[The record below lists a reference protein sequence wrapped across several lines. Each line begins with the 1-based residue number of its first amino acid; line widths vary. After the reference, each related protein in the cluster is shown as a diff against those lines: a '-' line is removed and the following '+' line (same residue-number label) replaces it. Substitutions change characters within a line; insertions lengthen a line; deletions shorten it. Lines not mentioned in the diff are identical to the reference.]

1 MGLGMHVT
9 GVGRVRVGRVRPYL
23 LVVGAS
29 IALVLT
35 LVAAAQPI
43 MPFRGGLVINILST
57 NGSLIGIAAYGHNL
71 VVSHVVMRLIEP
83 NQNYLVVAYSFN
95 VTQGRLIEYIGYTY
109 VNGSML
115 LKVIA
120 GGSAVL
126 YSWVRSNIVL
136 KPLNQYPRANVTVIV
151 KAPNGEPVSNGTV
164 CALLAPPVFLP
175 LVFSLH
181 TPSPYGRLCVG
192 VSNGIAKFSN
202 LLQVPYYLV
211 YTSVIRLGGGKI
223 VVKPIGSEVINIY
236 GVPVNVTSYEE
247 IINITRPSFVLLTG
261 MNMTIPN
268 NGTVTIKV
276 RLIERAPI
284 VTLYGPTTL
293 HSTTA
298 TSTTSPINEGNSS
311 NIDPANI
318 VYMLSGA
325 SSVVPSISMGTT
337 TTGAPKV
344 VTVGSVSQAKP
355 SVPYGLVVL
364 IVALAVIVG
373 LTMAVVALRLAIKPR

>member
-9 GVGRVRVGRVRPYL
+9 GVGRVKVGRVKPYL
-23 LVVGAS
+23 LMVGALTAL
-29 IALVLT
+29 ILALV
-35 LVAAAQPI
+35 VAAQPI
-43 MPFRGGLVINILST
+43 TLLRSGLVVNILST

-71 VVSHVVMRLIEP
+71 AVSHVAMRLIEP
-83 NQNYLVVAYSFN
+83 NQNYLVIAYSFN
-95 VTQGRLIEYIGYTY
+95 VTQGKLIEYIGYTY

-115 LKVIA
+115 LRVLA
-120 GGSAVL
+120 GGSAAL
-126 YSWVRSNIVL
+126 YSWVKGNIVL

-175 LVFSLH
+175 LVFSPYM
-181 TPSPYGRLCVG
+181 TSPYGRLCVG
-192 VSNGIAKFSN
+192 VSNGIAEFSN

-211 YTSVIRLGGGKI
+211 YTSIIRLGGGKI

-276 RLIERAPI
+276 KVRLIEQIPI
-284 VTLYGPTTL
+284 IRPVTVASPAL
-293 HSTTA
+293 
-298 TSTTSPINEGNSS
+298 PINESS
-311 NIDPANI
+311 SFNIDPADI

-325 SSVVPSISMGTT
+325 SSIVPSISTGT

-344 VTVGSVSQAKP
+344 VTVGGMGQAKP
-355 SVPYGLVVL
+355 PVPYGLVVL
-364 IVALAVIVG
+364 IVALAVMVG
-373 LTMAVVALRLAIKPR
+373 LTMAIVALRLAVRSR

>member
-9 GVGRVRVGRVRPYL
+9 GVGSVKVGRIRPYL

-29 IALVLT
+29 IVLVLA

-43 MPFRGGLVINILST
+43 MPFRSGLAISILST

-71 VVSHVVMRLIEP
+71 VVSHVAMRLIEP

-95 VTQGRLIEYIGYTY
+95 VTQGKLIEYIGYTY

-115 LKVIA
+115 LRVIA

-175 LVFSLH
+175 LVFSPYM
-181 TPSPYGRLCVG
+181 TSPYGRLCVG

-211 YTSVIRLGGGKI
+211 YTSIIRLGGGKI

-261 MNMTIPN
+261 VNMTIPN

-276 RLIERAPI
+276 KLIEQAPI
-284 VTLYGPTTL
+284 VTLYGP
-293 HSTTA
+293 TTA
-298 TSTTSPINEGNSS
+298 TSTTSPINESNLS

-325 SSVVPSISMGTT
+325 SSVVPSISTGTT

-373 LTMAVVALRLAIKPR
+373 LTMAIVALRLAIKPR

>member
-1 MGLGMHVT
+1 MK
-9 GVGRVRVGRVRPYL
+9 VGRIRPYL

-29 IALVLT
+29 IVLVLA

-43 MPFRGGLVINILST
+43 MPFRSGLAISILST

-71 VVSHVVMRLIEP
+71 VVSHVAMRLIEP

-95 VTQGRLIEYIGYTY
+95 VTQGKLIEYIGYTY

-115 LKVIA
+115 LRVIA

-175 LVFSLH
+175 LVFSPYM
-181 TPSPYGRLCVG
+181 TSPYGRLCVG
-192 VSNGIAKFSN
+192 VSNGIAEFSN

-211 YTSVIRLGGGKI
+211 YTSIIRLGGGKI

-261 MNMTIPN
+261 VNMTIPN

-276 RLIERAPI
+276 KLIEQAPI

-293 HSTTA
+293 HPTTA
-298 TSTTSPINEGNSS
+298 TSTTSPINESNSS

-325 SSVVPSISMGTT
+325 SSVVPSASTGTT

-373 LTMAVVALRLAIKPR
+373 LTMAIVALRLAIKPR

>member
-9 GVGRVRVGRVRPYL
+9 GVGSVKVGRIRPYL

-29 IALVLT
+29 IVLVLA

-43 MPFRGGLVINILST
+43 MPFRSGLAISILST

-71 VVSHVVMRLIEP
+71 VVSHVAMRLIEP

-95 VTQGRLIEYIGYTY
+95 VTQGKLIEYIGYTY

-115 LKVIA
+115 LRVIA

-151 KAPNGEPVSNGTV
+151 KAPNGEPISNGTV

-175 LVFSLH
+175 FVFSPH

-192 VSNGIAKFSN
+192 VSNGIAEFSN

-211 YTSVIRLGGGKI
+211 YTSIIRLGDGKI

-276 RLIERAPI
+276 N
-284 VTLYGPTTL
+284 VTITSYEA
-293 HSTTA
+293 STA
-298 TSTTSPINEGNSS
+298 STTSPINEGNSS
-311 NIDPANI
+311 NIDLANI

-325 SSVVPSISMGTT
+325 SSEVPSASTGIT

-344 VTVGSVSQAKP
+344 VTV
-355 SVPYGLVVL
+355 VL
-364 IVALAVIVG
+364 IIIVIIALAVIVG
-373 LTMAVVALRLAIKPR
+373 LTMAIVALRLAIKPR

>member
-9 GVGRVRVGRVRPYL
+9 GVGRVKVGRVKPYL

-29 IALVLT
+29 IVLVLA

-43 MPFRGGLVINILST
+43 MLLRGGLVINILST

-71 VVSHVVMRLIEP
+71 AVSHVVMRLIEP

-115 LKVIA
+115 LRVLA
-120 GGSAVL
+120 GGSAAL
-126 YSWVRSNIVL
+126 YSWVKGNIVL

-175 LVFSLH
+175 FVFSLH
-181 TPSPYGRLCVG
+181 MTSPYGELCVK
-192 VSNGIAKFSN
+192 VSNGIAEFSN
-202 LLQVPYYLV
+202 LPQVPYYLV
-211 YTSVIRLGGGKI
+211 YTNIIRLGGSKI
-223 VVKPIGSEVINIY
+223 IVKPIGSEVINIY

-268 NGTVTIKV
+268 NGTVIIKV
-276 RLIERAPI
+276 RLIEQIPI
-284 VTLYGPTTL
+284 IRPVTVASPAL
-293 HSTTA
+293 
-298 TSTTSPINEGNSS
+298 PINESS
-311 NIDPANI
+311 SFNIDPADI

-325 SSVVPSISMGTT
+325 SSIVPSISTGT

-344 VTVGSVSQAKP
+344 VTVGGMGQAKP
-355 SVPYGLVVL
+355 PVPYGLVVL
-364 IVALAVIVG
+364 IVALAVMVG
-373 LTMAVVALRLAIKPR
+373 LTMAIVALRLAVRSR

>member
-1 MGLGMHVT
+1 MGLGMYVT
-9 GVGRVRVGRVRPYL
+9 GVGRVKVGRVKPYL
-23 LVVGAS
+23 LMVGALTAL
-29 IALVLT
+29 ILALV
-35 LVAAAQPI
+35 VAAQPI
-43 MPFRGGLVINILST
+43 TLLRSGLVVNILST

-71 VVSHVVMRLIEP
+71 AVSHVAMRLIEP
-83 NQNYLVVAYSFN
+83 NQNYLVIAYSFN
-95 VTQGRLIEYIGYTY
+95 VTQGKLIEYIGYTY

-115 LKVIA
+115 LRVLA
-120 GGSAVL
+120 GGSAAL
-126 YSWVRSNIVL
+126 YSWVKGNIVL

-175 LVFSLH
+175 FVFSLH
-181 TPSPYGRLCVG
+181 APSPYGRLCVG
-192 VSNGIAKFSN
+192 VSNGIAEFSN

-276 RLIERAPI
+276 KVRLIEQIPI
-284 VTLYGPTTL
+284 IRPVTVASPAL
-293 HSTTA
+293 
-298 TSTTSPINEGNSS
+298 PINESS
-311 NIDPANI
+311 SFNIDPADI

-325 SSVVPSISMGTT
+325 SSIVPSISTGT

-344 VTVGSVSQAKP
+344 VTVGGMGQAKP
-355 SVPYGLVVL
+355 PVPYGLVVL
-364 IVALAVIVG
+364 IVALAVMVG
-373 LTMAVVALRLAIKPR
+373 LTMAIVALRLAVRSR

>member
-1 MGLGMHVT
+1 MGLGIYVT
-9 GVGRVRVGRVRPYL
+9 GVGRVKVGRVKPYL
-23 LVVGAS
+23 LMVGALTAL
-29 IALVLT
+29 ILALV
-35 LVAAAQPI
+35 VAAQPI
-43 MPFRGGLVINILST
+43 TLLRSGLVVNILST

-71 VVSHVVMRLIEP
+71 AVSHVAMRLIEP
-83 NQNYLVVAYSFN
+83 NQNYLVIAYSFN
-95 VTQGRLIEYIGYTY
+95 VTQGKLIEYIGYTY

-115 LKVIA
+115 LRVLA
-120 GGSAVL
+120 GGSAAL
-126 YSWVRSNIVL
+126 YSWVKGNIVL

-175 LVFSLH
+175 FVFPLH
-181 TPSPYGRLCVG
+181 APSPYGRLCVG

-276 RLIERAPI
+276 KVRLIEQIPI
-284 VTLYGPTTL
+284 IRPVTVASPAL
-293 HSTTA
+293 
-298 TSTTSPINEGNSS
+298 PINESS
-311 NIDPANI
+311 SFNIDPADI
-318 VYMLSGA
+318 VYTLSGA
-325 SSVVPSISMGTT
+325 SSIVPSISTGT

-344 VTVGSVSQAKP
+344 VTVGGMGQAKP
-355 SVPYGLVVL
+355 PVPYGLVVS

-373 LTMAVVALRLAIKPR
+373 LTMAIVALRLAVRSR

>member
-9 GVGRVRVGRVRPYL
+9 GVGSVKVGRIRPYL

-29 IALVLT
+29 IVLVLA

-43 MPFRGGLVINILST
+43 MPFRSGLAISILST

-71 VVSHVVMRLIEP
+71 VVSHVAMRLIEP

-95 VTQGRLIEYIGYTY
+95 VTQGKLIEYIGYTY

-115 LKVIA
+115 LRVIA

-151 KAPNGEPVSNGTV
+151 KAPNDEPVSNGTV

-175 LVFSLH
+175 LVFSPYM
-181 TPSPYGRLCVG
+181 TSPYGRLCVG

-211 YTSVIRLGGGKI
+211 YTSIIRLGGGKI

-261 MNMTIPN
+261 VNMTIPN

-276 RLIERAPI
+276 KLIEQAPI
-284 VTLYGPTTL
+284 VTLYGP
-293 HSTTA
+293 TTA
-298 TSTTSPINEGNSS
+298 TSTTSPINESNLS

-325 SSVVPSISMGTT
+325 SSVVPSISTGTT

-373 LTMAVVALRLAIKPR
+373 LTMAIVALRLAIKPR

>member
-9 GVGRVRVGRVRPYL
+9 GVGKMKTGRIGPYILMVGV
-23 LVVGAS
+23 S
-29 IALVLT
+29 IALVLA

-43 MPFRGGLVINILST
+43 MPFRSGLVINILST

-126 YSWVRSNIVL
+126 YSWVKSNIVL

-175 LVFSLH
+175 FVFPLR

-284 VTLYGPTTL
+284 ITLYGPTIL
-293 HSTTA
+293 HPTTA

-325 SSVVPSISMGTT
+325 SSVVPPASTGTT
-337 TTGAPKV
+337 TAGAPKV
-344 VTVGSVSQAKP
+344 VTVGGVSQAKP

-364 IVALAVIVG
+364 IVVLAVIVG
-373 LTMAVVALRLAIKPR
+373 LIMAVVALRLAIKPR

>member
-1 MGLGMHVT
+1 MK
-9 GVGRVRVGRVRPYL
+9 VGRIRPYL

-29 IALVLT
+29 IVLVLA

-43 MPFRGGLVINILST
+43 MPFRGGLVVNILST

-71 VVSHVVMRLIEP
+71 VVSHVAMRLIEP
-83 NQNYLVVAYSFN
+83 NQDYLVVAYSFN
-95 VTQGRLIEYIGYTY
+95 VTQGKLIEYIGYTY

-115 LKVIA
+115 LRVIA

-175 LVFSLH
+175 LVFSPYM
-181 TPSPYGRLCVG
+181 TSPYGRLCVG
-192 VSNGIAKFSN
+192 VSNGIAEFSN

-211 YTSVIRLGGGKI
+211 YTSIIRLGGGKI

-261 MNMTIPN
+261 VNMTIPN

-276 RLIERAPI
+276 KLIEQAPI

-293 HSTTA
+293 HPTTA
-298 TSTTSPINEGNSS
+298 TSTTSPINESNSS

-325 SSVVPSISMGTT
+325 SSVVPSISTGTT

-373 LTMAVVALRLAIKPR
+373 LTMAIVALRLAIKPR

>member
-1 MGLGMHVT
+1 
-9 GVGRVRVGRVRPYL
+9 
-23 LVVGAS
+23 VVGAS
-29 IALVLT
+29 IVLVLALV
-35 LVAAAQPI
+35 VAAQPI
-43 MPFRGGLVINILST
+43 TLLRSGLVVNILST

-71 VVSHVVMRLIEP
+71 AVSHVAMGLIEP
-83 NQNYLVVAYSFN
+83 NQNYLVIAYSFN

-115 LKVIA
+115 LRVLA
-120 GGSAVL
+120 GGSAAL
-126 YSWVRSNIVL
+126 YSWVKGNIVL

-192 VSNGIAKFSN
+192 VSNGIAEFSN

-276 RLIERAPI
+276 KVRLIEQIPI
-284 VTLYGPTTL
+284 IRPVTVASPAL
-293 HSTTA
+293 
-298 TSTTSPINEGNSS
+298 PINESS
-311 NIDPANI
+311 SFNIDPADI

-325 SSVVPSISMGTT
+325 SSIVPSISTGT

-344 VTVGSVSQAKP
+344 VTVGGMGQAKP
-355 SVPYGLVVL
+355 PVPYGLVVL
-364 IVALAVIVG
+364 IVALAVMVG
-373 LTMAVVALRLAIKPR
+373 LTMAIVALRLAVRSR

>member
-1 MGLGMHVT
+1 MIQPHGVDYKVLAPRTLKIQVLVKLGMSRW
-9 GVGRVRVGRVRPYL
+9 GVVIRHGFRHACNRCRECEGGKIRPYL

-29 IALVLT
+29 IALVLA

-115 LKVIA
+115 LRVIA

-175 LVFSLH
+175 LCF
-181 TPSPYGRLCVG
+181 
-192 VSNGIAKFSN
+192 
-202 LLQVPYYLV
+202 
-211 YTSVIRLGGGKI
+211 
-223 VVKPIGSEVINIY
+223 
-236 GVPVNVTSYEE
+236 
-247 IINITRPSFVLLTG
+247 
-261 MNMTIPN
+261 
-268 NGTVTIKV
+268 
-276 RLIERAPI
+276 
-284 VTLYGPTTL
+284 
-293 HSTTA
+293 HSTRHH
-298 TSTTSPINEGNSS
+298 P
-311 NIDPANI
+311 
-318 VYMLSGA
+318 
-325 SSVVPSISMGTT
+325 
-337 TTGAPKV
+337 
-344 VTVGSVSQAKP
+344 TVGC
-355 SVPYGLVVL
+355 
-364 IVALAVIVG
+364 ALG
-373 LTMAVVALRLAIKPR
+373 SLMA

>member
-29 IALVLT
+29 IVLVLA

-43 MPFRGGLVINILST
+43 MPFRSGLAISILST

-71 VVSHVVMRLIEP
+71 VVSHVAMRLIEP

-95 VTQGRLIEYIGYTY
+95 VTQGKLIEYIGYTY

-115 LKVIA
+115 LRVIA

-175 LVFSLH
+175 LVFSPYM
-181 TPSPYGRLCVG
+181 TSPYGRLCVG
-192 VSNGIAKFSN
+192 VSNGIAEFSN

-211 YTSVIRLGGGKI
+211 YTSIIRLGGGKI

-261 MNMTIPN
+261 VNMTIPN

-276 RLIERAPI
+276 KLIEQAPI

-293 HSTTA
+293 HPTTA
-298 TSTTSPINEGNSS
+298 TSTTSPINESNSS

-325 SSVVPSISMGTT
+325 SSVVPSISTGTT

-373 LTMAVVALRLAIKPR
+373 LTMAIVALRLAIKPR